1 MPDPAVKEKARQ
13 MFVENGLSMES
24 ILTTLSGE
32 VSRKTLYNWRNE
44 EDWIAQRKARFEK
57 NLKLRDRLEALLER
71 AIQEAEA
78 NLTAANLFAV
88 GKAMEALRKAG
99 YVDFSDEKAERDAN
113 LKQGFSKE
121 NLEKIEKQFNIL

>member
-99 YVDFSDEKAERDAN
+99 HVDFSDEKAERDAN